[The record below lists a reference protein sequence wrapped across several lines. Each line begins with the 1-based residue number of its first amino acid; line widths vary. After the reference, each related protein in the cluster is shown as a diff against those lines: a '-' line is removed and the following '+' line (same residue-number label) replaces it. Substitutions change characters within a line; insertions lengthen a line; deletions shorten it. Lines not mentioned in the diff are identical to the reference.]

1 MFFMERP
8 LLARRLLVIFL
19 NDVTRFLNGVARMIA
34 FVNRSIPRKI
44 GLMIAILLV
53 LDIVLIGFA
62 LVRLV
67 YVNETY
73 SKVVE
78 GDARAAI
85 DVAQAHRN
93 LQGYAR
99 QMTRYGYAETDATR
113 ANIAERLA
121 MLASAYDRHLQ
132 AAAQRAN
139 GRSEL
144 VGELRAEFAT
154 LATLAPEALRLNR
167 AGDRAGVV
175 ALLSARF
182 DPGFDR
188 LRDRLD
194 GFTVQSVERLE
205 AAARYAEDVVEMTI
219 LLTVAIGLF
228 GLLLTLVQAY
238 AVGVRGISRP
248 LASLAADVD
257 RVAAGDYAR
266 EIAGKSR
273 SDELGHV
280 AQALDTLRVK
290 AAENAAL
297 QTEIARQGKQRET
310 RRKAVDGFAADFS
323 ASIGGV
329 LAQVAHAAQEMQ
341 RVSAQVVHDAGDSAA
356 RASTVQGEARTTAQD
371 LSAVSAAAEEMQAS
385 IGEITRQM
393 QDSAAATV
401 ATARDAQTAQT
412 TMGEL
417 SAAAMRIGEVVKL
430 INQIAGQTN
439 LLALNATIE
448 AARAGEAGKGFAVVA
463 SEVKNLANQ
472 TARATTEISS
482 QVEAI
487 RQSVAN
493 AVAQMDSIV
502 AAIQGLDRSAGT
514 VSSAVSQQAD
524 ATQEV
529 VRNVSRASVRMSAV
543 SDSSQT
549 MAAAA
554 GGTERA
560 AGEVVG
566 ACGTLLEQANSLRGE
581 IDGFLRALSTAADRR
596 EFERVACAVGAVG
609 EIKGVAQRFKITD
622 LSRGG
627 AHLTAAVDLPLGA
640 VFALTIE
647 GALGPV
653 RVRLARQTAG
663 DAGVTFAQDV
673 ETDRLLAPVFAKLH
687 LAAAA

>member
-1 MFFMERP
+1 MFS
-8 LLARRLLVIFL
+8 
-19 NDVTRFLNGVARMIA
+19 
-34 FVNRSIPRKI
+34 FVDRSIPRKI
-44 GLMIAILLV
+44 GLMIAVLLV

-99 QMTRYGYAETDATR
+99 QMTRYGYAESDATR

-121 MLASAYDRHLQ
+121 MLGAAYDRHLQ
-132 AAAQRAN
+132 AAAERAN
-139 GRSEL
+139 GRTAL
-144 VGELRAEFAT
+144 VGELRAEFAA
-154 LATLAPEALRLNR
+154 LATLVPEALRLNL
-167 AGDRAGVV
+167 AGDRTGVV
-175 ALLSARF
+175 SLIASRF

-205 AAARYAEDVVEMTI
+205 AAARYAEDVVQMTI
-219 LLTVAIGLF
+219 LLTLGIGLL
-228 GLLLTLVQAY
+228 GLVLTLVQAY

-248 LASLAADVD
+248 MAALAADVD
-257 RVAAGDYAR
+257 RVAAGDFAV

-273 SDELGHV
+273 RDELGRV
-280 AQALDTLRVK
+280 ALALDTLRIK
-290 AAENAAL
+290 AGENSAL
-297 QTEIARQGKQRET
+297 QTEIARRNGQRET

-329 LAQVAHAAQEMQ
+329 LAQVAHAAQAMQ

-356 RASTVQGEARTTAQD
+356 RASTVQDEARTTAQD
-371 LSAVSAAAEEMQAS
+371 LAAVSAAAEEMQAS

-393 QDSAAATV
+393 RDSAAATV

-417 SAAAMRIGEVVKL
+417 SAAAVRIGEVVKL

-448 AARAGEAGKGFAVVA
+448 AARAGDAGKGFAVVA
-463 SEVKNLANQ
+463 SEVKNLATQ
-472 TARATTEISS
+472 TAHATGEISG

-514 VSSAVSQQAD
+514 VSSAVSQQAA

-549 MAAAA
+549 MARAA

-566 ACGTLLEQANSLRGE
+566 ACGTLLDQANSLRGE
-581 IDGFLRALSTAADRR
+581 IDGFLRALSTASERR
-596 EFERVACAVGAVG
+596 EFERVACALGAVG
-609 EIKGVAQRFKITD
+609 EIEGVAQKFKIVD
-622 LSRGG
+622 ISRGG
-627 AHLTAAVDLPLGA
+627 AHLASTVDLPLGT
-640 VFALTIE
+640 VFALTIA

-653 RVRLARQTAG
+653 KVRLARQTPN
-663 DAGVTFAQDV
+663 DAGITFAQDP
-673 ETDRLLAPVFAKLH
+673 ETDRLLAPVFEALH
-687 LAAAA
+687 RALAA